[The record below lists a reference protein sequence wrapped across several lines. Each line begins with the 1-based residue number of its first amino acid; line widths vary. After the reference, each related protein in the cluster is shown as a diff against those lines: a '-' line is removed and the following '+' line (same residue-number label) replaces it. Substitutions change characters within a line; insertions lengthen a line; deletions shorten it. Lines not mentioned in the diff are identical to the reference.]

1 MSRRDP
7 VIDEFFG
14 LLRVLSLCIRE
25 TEAKARRDL
34 VLGIK
39 SASASLKAIARADD
53 MILSA
58 ARDMAHEKVSHQN
71 FTDEM
76 NAFYASLEFLKK

>member
-1 MSRRDP
+1 MTRRDP

-34 VLGIK
+34 VSGIK
-39 SASASLKAIARADD
+39 SADASLKAIAKADD

-58 ARDMAHEKVSHQN
+58 ARDIAHEKVLPQN
-71 FTDEM
+71 FTEEM
-76 NAFYASLEFLKK
+76 TAFYASLEFLKK